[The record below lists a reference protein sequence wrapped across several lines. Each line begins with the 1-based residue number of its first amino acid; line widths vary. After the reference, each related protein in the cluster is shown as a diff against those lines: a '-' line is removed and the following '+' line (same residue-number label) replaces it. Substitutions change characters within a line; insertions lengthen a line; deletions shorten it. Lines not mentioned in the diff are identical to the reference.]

1 MTYILVINAGS
12 SSLKYQLI
20 DIDQESIIAKG
31 ICERIG
37 IAKSTLCYKPANGEA
52 VERESPMKTHED
64 AIKLVLDVLTDKS
77 VGVIEDM
84 SCIRA
89 VGHRVLHG
97 GEKYSEPVLIDDAV
111 LAAIEECIPLGP
123 LHNPANLMGI
133 RGCMAAMP
141 GVPMVAVFDT
151 AWGQTMPKEAYMYA
165 LPYEAYTEHKV
176 RRYGFHGTSHRYV
189 SGQAI
194 KKLVAL
200 GMKKEDTRVITCHL
214 GNGSSLSAV
223 KGGKCV
229 DTSMG
234 LTPLEGVPM
243 GTRCGSID
251 PAIIPY
257 LMGRT
262 GMSAQEIDAYM
273 NKKSGM
279 LGISGISSDFRDLA
293 AATKQG
299 NERAALARKMFTYK
313 VRQFIGAYAATLGGV
328 DAIVMTA
335 GVAENDGYI
344 REMILQGLEY
354 LGIDMNWEF
363 NLSCPRATDLEV
375 TKPTSKVHV
384 YVIPTDEEMTIA
396 HDTAALAL

>member
-20 DIDQESIIAKG
+20 DIDEEKVIAKG

-37 IAKSTLCYKPANGEA
+37 IAKSVLSYKSASGESL
-52 VERESPMKTHED
+52 EKESPMKTHED
-64 AIKLVLDVLTDKS
+64 AIKLVLDVLADPKI
-77 VGVIEDM
+77 GVIKDM
-84 SCIRA
+84 KSIRA

-97 GEKYSEPVLIDDAV
+97 GEKYADPVLIDDAV
-111 LAAIEECIPLGP
+111 LEAIEECIPLGP

-151 AWGQTMPKEAYMYA
+151 AWGQSMPKEAYMYA

-189 SGQAI
+189 SGQAV

-262 GMSAQEIDAYM
+262 GMSAQEIDTYM

-279 LGISGISSDFRDLA
+279 LGISGVSSDFRDLA

-299 NERAALARKMFTYK
+299 NERAALARKMFCYK
-313 VRQFIGAYAATLGGV
+313 VRQYIGAYAATLGGV

-354 LGIDMNWEF
+354 LGMDMDWEY

-396 HDTAALAL
+396 RDTAELAL